1 MVDHMGRKRHISKCW
16 HLAKCGEKLHVRKEA
31 SFVPT
36 PAADVKGLHYLARW
50 VKIVNLNLKKSMNP
64 TSPAET
70 LPLTDCDRWPASLL
84 LWQRHVGENRR
95 RERLAKQYL
104 AWLWNLIFWMRS
116 KRMTWYEWYV
126 KEMRR
131 RREAM
136 ERMVPH
142 TRRHFWSPDKLEK
155 NSY

>member
-1 MVDHMGRKRHISKCW
+1 MGRKRHISKCW

-36 PAADVKGLHYLARW
+36 PAADVKGLDLARW
-50 VKIVNLNLKKSMNP
+50 VKNVNLNLKKSMNP
-64 TSPAET
+64 TSPAKT

-104 AWLWNLIFWMRS
+104 AWFWNVILWVRACKIFHIP
-116 KRMTWYEWYV
+116 TI
-126 KEMRR
+126 KENTDLVRVVC
-131 RREAM
+131 EGDEKKKGSNGEDDA
-136 ERMVPH
+136 PH
-142 TRRHFWSPDKLEK
+142 STPFLVSW
-155 NSY
+155 